1 MGRIESFRQYATDCM
16 RRAEGEERPEDRD
29 ILLNMALAWVRLA
42 KQSADTAGDTAAD
55 TAADTADLAAP
66 MDASVAAPPA
76 SPAA

>member
-1 MGRIESFRQYATDCM
+1 MGRIENFREYATDCM

-42 KQSADTAGDTAAD
+42 KQSADTAEM
-55 TAADTADLAAP
+55 AAP
-66 MDASVAAPPA
+66 VDASVAAPPA

>member
-1 MGRIESFRQYATDCM
+1 MGRIENFREYATDCM

-42 KQSADTAGDTAAD
+42 KQSADTAGDTAD
-55 TAADTADLAAP
+55 MAAP
-66 MDASVAAPPA
+66 VDASVAAPPA

>member
-1 MGRIESFRQYATDCM
+1 MGRIENFRQYATDCM

-42 KQSADTAGDTAAD
+42 KQSADTAGDTAV
-55 TAADTADLAAP
+55 DTADLAAP